1 MCGHQVVEVGH
12 VHEFTLPQIAL
23 NLGRARTSFPFSH
36 IQHGVHQKMFA
47 FLAIPVRKCLD
58 CNVQPSCWKISP
70 FCSLL
75 RKSRFL
81 VLSVKASEPS
91 FFQSVYPCHLTLS
104 ISLSP
109 LVMVGEPLPSP
120 YILREDC
127 TLCLRASLEALLCK
141 QPTCN
146 ARDIGDMGSI
156 SESGKSPGEGRG
168 YPLHYSCL
176 ENSMDRRAWWAMGL
190 QSWMQLSDLA
200 CICWPPLWCE
210 RIDLGRGCEE
220 SPLWFLVLSH

>member
-75 RKSRFL
+75 RKSRVP

-127 TLCLRASLEALLCK
+127 TLCLRASLEALLSWGGR
-141 QPTCN
+141 QQ
-146 ARDIGDMGSI
+146 AGRDLSRQ
-156 SESGKSPGEGRG
+156 EGMVVM
-168 YPLHYSCL
+168 
-176 ENSMDRRAWWAMGL
+176 ETRRAECF
-190 QSWMQLSDLA
+190 LSFHC
-200 CICWPPLWCE
+200 CIWQV
-210 RIDLGRGCEE
+210 DQ
-220 SPLWFLVLSH
+220 